1 MCVCIHIY
9 IYIYIYIYILC
20 RRLKR
25 FFKNSTYKTRQ
36 SKQTL
41 THTFT
46 CILLHPYTCAHARPC
61 ACIICM
67 HLSKH
72 VPRRGHCSIA
82 CRCTHPNRSATSS
95 SLYETGRLVALSWI
109 TRGTARLDL
118 DPQSYLNPAPTG
130 EAKPLVITDVVSVM
144 SPEAGDEIQLGQ
156 RATLKLAGT
165 VKPKLSSVSPAMW
178 IAANARIMATLVD
191 RGDQHMANIKDYMA

>member
-1 MCVCIHIY
+1 MCVCV
-9 IYIYIYIYILC
+9 C
-20 RRLKR
+20 VCVCCRLKR
-25 FFKNSTYKTRQ
+25 LFKNSTYKTRQ
-36 SKQTL
+36 LKQAL

-46 CILLHPYTCAHARPC
+46 CILLHPYTCAHAQPC
-61 ACIICM
+61 TRIICM

-72 VPRRGHCSIA
+72 VPWRGHCSIT

-95 SLYETGRLVALSWI
+95 SLYETGRLALSWI

-118 DPQSYLNPAPTG
+118 DPQFYLNPAPTG

-144 SPEAGDEIQLGQ
+144 SPDAGDEIQLGQ

-191 RGDQHMANIKDYMA
+191 RETSIWPTSKTTWPTQ